1 MSPKITYGFRLLL
14 LLVLVAMTYLL
25 LNKPSGNVQGLLN
38 DKLAHAMGFF
48 VLAGVADLAFPNTRF
63 LWKALL
69 LGGYGLLTE
78 YLQLL
83 SGYRHFSW
91 WDWLA
96 DIAGIVCFLPFQR
109 PVHRLL
115 SLWFPAPSRL

>member
-1 MSPKITYGFRLLL
+1 MSPKITYGFRLLVL
-14 LLVLVAMTYLL
+14 LALVAMTYLL
-25 LNKPSGNVQGLLN
+25 LNKPSGNVHGLMN
-38 DKLAHAMGFF
+38 DKLAHGIGFF
-48 VLAGVADLAFPNTRF
+48 VLAGVADLAFPKARF

-69 LGGYGLLTE
+69 LCGYGLLIE

-96 DIAGIVCFLPFQR
+96 DIAGVLCFLPFQQ
-109 PVHRLL
+109 PIHRLL
-115 SLWFPAPSRL
+115 SSWFPERSRL